1 MSEFYIKEY
10 ANGLRHVHI
19 PSQSHIVHA
28 AITVNVGTR
37 HEDAKLNG
45 IAHFVEHLLFKGTK
59 TRKTFHILNR
69 IDSVGGE
76 LNAYTTKEETCI
88 YASCTREYFERA
100 IDILS
105 DVTFN
110 SVFPERE
117 IEKERD
123 VIIDEIGSYLDTP
136 SEQIFDDFEELIF
149 KRHPLAKNILGT
161 IESLQHIHRK
171 QIVEFVSQ
179 FYVPSNMVLSTY
191 GNVDEK
197 ELSAI
202 VTKYFVEGKKNK
214 SRKELP
220 KISKPSFTSFHQ
232 EIEKKTNQ
240 SHVVIGNK
248 APGARDK
255 HRHAALLLNNIFGG
269 PGMNSMLNL
278 NIREKYGFAY
288 NLDSSFNTFSDAGL
302 FTIYFGSEQKHVS
315 RILTLIENEMKQ
327 LREKKISETK
337 LASAKRQLIGNIAL
351 AQENKSSLTIGLGKS
366 LLVHNRV
373 DSLENLYKKIN
384 QVTADE
390 LLEVANQ
397 LFDTKS
403 KSTLIY
409 T

>member
-1 MSEFYIKEY
+1 
-10 ANGLRHVHI
+10 
-19 PSQSHIVHA
+19 
-28 AITVNVGTR
+28 
-37 HEDAKLNG
+37 
-45 IAHFVEHLLFKGTK
+45 
-59 TRKTFHILNR
+59 
-69 IDSVGGE
+69 
-76 LNAYTTKEETCI
+76 
-88 YASCTREYFERA
+88 
-100 IDILS
+100 
-105 DVTFN
+105 
-110 SVFPERE
+110 VFPERE

-214 SRKELP
+214 NRKDLP